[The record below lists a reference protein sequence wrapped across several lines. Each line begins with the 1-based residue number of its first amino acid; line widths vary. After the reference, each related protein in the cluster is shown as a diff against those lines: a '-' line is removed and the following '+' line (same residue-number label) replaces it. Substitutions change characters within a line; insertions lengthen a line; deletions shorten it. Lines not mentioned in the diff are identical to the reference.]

1 MGRRRTACTLATGF
15 SLREKLY
22 AQATFQVTVLTGII
36 GIVRADPVWVVPYV
50 VLYGYL
56 LPGVVMRH
64 LLCTRC
70 PHLHVYYD
78 CLQFPPSWA
87 RRLVKRRKAT
97 RLSVRERWLVAVVMV
112 AFVVYPLLW
121 LRSQPLLFAVFATS
135 ALSWYL
141 GQRLS
146 FCRRCRSTSCPFNQ
160 VPRHL
165 RPAVDRGD
173 APAPAPSR

>member
-1 MGRRRTACTLATGF
+1 MGGRWTICALATGF

-22 AQATFQVTVLTGII
+22 AQVTFQVTVLVGII
-36 GIVRADPVWVVPYV
+36 GIARADPVWVVPYL

-64 LLCTRC
+64 VLCSRC
-70 PHLHVYYD
+70 PHLHVYHD

-87 RRLVKRRKAT
+87 KRLVKRRKAT
-97 RLSVRERWLVAVVMV
+97 PLSVRERWVVAVVMA
-112 AFVVYPLLW
+112 AFAAYRLFW
-121 LRSQPLLFAVFATS
+121 LRSQPLLLVLFVIS

-146 FCRRCRSTSCPFNQ
+146 FCRRCRIMSCPLNQ
-160 VPRHL
+160 VPRASAGQG
-165 RPAVDRGD
+165 RRRSA
-173 APAPAPSR
+173 